1 MTCLRTCCLFW
12 SLIECCAFIYL
23 TRCIQDSV
31 LVENVHECSSNVK
44 DKQNGHRP
52 DTESCHNTED
62 RVCKMEIK
70 EKRERTC
77 CRKRF
82 SNFCKINKQPRISV
96 NARVFCLK
104 KRDAIEP
111 GMKLFIVPSFFFT
124 RLEDMTNGRFSRRN
138 QKCDSP

>member
-1 MTCLRTCCLFW
+1 MFKNLL
-12 SLIECCAFIYL
+12 L
-23 TRCIQDSV
+23 V
-31 LVENVHECSSNVK
+31 LVFDRMLCLYLPYTLYTRFSSCRKCSRVK

-104 KRDAIEP
+104 KKDAIEP
-111 GMKLFIVPSFFFT
+111 GMKLFIVPSFFFYT
-124 RLEDMTNGRFSRRN
+124 SRRHDKWKILS
-138 QKCDSP
+138 QESKV

>member
-1 MTCLRTCCLFW
+1 
-12 SLIECCAFIYL
+12 
-23 TRCIQDSV
+23 
-31 LVENVHECSSNVK
+31 
-44 DKQNGHRP
+44 
-52 DTESCHNTED
+52 
-62 RVCKMEIK
+62 MEIK

-82 SNFCKINKQPRISV
+82 SNFCQINKQPRISV

-104 KRDAIEP
+104 KKDAIEP

-124 RLEDMTNGRFSRRN
+124 SLEDMTNGRFSRRN

>member
-1 MTCLRTCCLFW
+1 
-12 SLIECCAFIYL
+12 
-23 TRCIQDSV
+23 
-31 LVENVHECSSNVK
+31 
-44 DKQNGHRP
+44 
-52 DTESCHNTED
+52 
-62 RVCKMEIK
+62 MEIK

-77 CRKRF
+77 CQKRF

-104 KRDAIEP
+104 KKDAIEP

-124 RLEDMTNGRFSRRN
+124 SLEDMTNGRFSRRN